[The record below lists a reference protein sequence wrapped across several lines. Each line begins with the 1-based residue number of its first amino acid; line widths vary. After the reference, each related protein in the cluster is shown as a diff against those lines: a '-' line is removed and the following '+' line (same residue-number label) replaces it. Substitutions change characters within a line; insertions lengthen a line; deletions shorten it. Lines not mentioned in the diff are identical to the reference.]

1 MCFLPF
7 GASGE
12 PLIAQLGVNAKGLGR
27 FEYNDAHEQRG
38 DAPEEDT
45 MKTRQVGMDEMQ
57 QRVARF
63 KDLKPSRKAFV
74 DSLIPGHEREIFN
87 VIGRGVTED
96 TTLNPAITDARDFN
110 LTMVHAEPGKGA
122 ALHAHPTV
130 EVFMALSGR
139 WSVYW
144 GDAGEH
150 EIVLEQWDT
159 ISVPPGVL
167 RGFRNA
173 GPQAGYL
180 MAILGG
186 TEAGHVTWAPEVLE
200 RARETG
206 LSLDAAGNL
215 VTGARA

>member
-1 MCFLPF
+1 MRPVE
-7 GASGE
+7 GA
-12 PLIAQLGVNAKGLGR
+12 
-27 FEYNDAHEQRG
+27 
-38 DAPEEDT
+38 
-45 MKTRQVGMDEMQ
+45 MKTLQVGMDEMM

-96 TTLNPAITDARDFN
+96 TTLNPAISDARDFN
-110 LTMVHAEPGKGA
+110 LTLVHAEPGKGA

-139 WSVYW
+139 WTVSW
-144 GDAGEH
+144 GGAGEH

-159 ISVPPGVL
+159 ISVPPGVM

-173 GPQAGYL
+173 GPEAGYL

-186 TEAGHVTWAPEVLE
+186 TDAGHVTWAPAVLE
-200 RARETG
+200 RAGETG
-206 LSLDAAGNL
+206 LGLDAQGNL
-215 VTGARA
+215 IAGART

>member
-1 MCFLPF
+1 
-7 GASGE
+7 
-12 PLIAQLGVNAKGLGR
+12 
-27 FEYNDAHEQRG
+27 
-38 DAPEEDT
+38 
-45 MKTRQVGMDEMQ
+45 MKSVQIGMDEMG

-63 KDLKPSRKAFV
+63 KNLKPSLKAFV

-96 TTLNPAITDARDFN
+96 ATLNPAITDARDFN
-110 LTMVHAEPGKGA
+110 LTLVHAEPGKGA

-130 EVFMALSGR
+130 EVFMVLSGR
-139 WSVYW
+139 WGVYW

-159 ISVPPGVL
+159 ISVPPGVM
-167 RGFRNA
+167 RGFRNT
-173 GPQAGYL
+173 GSEAGYL

-206 LSLDAAGNL
+206 LGLDAEGNL
-215 VTGARA
+215 VTGART